1 MDRYRTDTN
10 SPAVIIGAG
19 PAGLTAGYELF
30 KLGHPSVILEAD
42 EMVGGISRTVN
53 YQGYRFDI
61 GGHRFFSKVPYVN
74 DLWHEILQDDFI
86 LRPRLSRIHYKGHF
100 FDYPLKAMNALA
112 GLGPYEAMMV
122 MLSYLRAKAIPYNG
136 GSEDNFEQWVAN
148 RFGYRLYSIFF
159 KTYTEKVWGIPCHE
173 ISADWAAQRIKN
185 LSLKRAIYNALV
197 GSAKSM
203 NGEVIT
209 TLIEQFHYP
218 RLGPGMM
225 WERCA
230 ELLEAQGS
238 PTVFGQ
244 PVQQIYHHNGRVTA
258 IKALNR
264 RGESTEITGREFIS
278 TMPLRELIFSLSPA
292 PPDKVLQAAH
302 NLRYRDYLTVVL
314 VIDRENVF
322 PDNWIYIHTPEVK
335 LGRIQNYK
343 NWSAAMVPDTSK
355 TALGLEYF
363 LWEQDAEWKW
373 PDERLIETGIRECV
387 QIGLIR
393 PGEVLD
399 GTVVRMK
406 KAYPVYDNYYHR
418 SLAIIRR
425 YLEQFSNLQTIGRN
439 GLHRYNNQDHSMMTG
454 VYAAR
459 NIFGETNDV
468 WSVNIEQEYHEESR
482 PESSASG
489 ERLVPMRPRDHAPEP
504 QHTFDEIVEE
514 AYAGQV
520 VEELF
525 ARLDTLAM
533 GIAVGTVSGLI
544 CAIGIL
550 LLFYHP
556 ANMPELSGLTRETLG
571 LDPDWVKIVIGITG
585 ASGAGFLLGSSM
597 SLVRNCLIKF
607 YLGFTRKRVEA
618 SQTQAL

>member
-264 RGESTEITGREFIS
+264 RGEATEITGREFIS

-292 PPDKVLQAAH
+292 PP
-302 NLRYRDYLTVVL
+302 
-314 VIDRENVF
+314 
-322 PDNWIYIHTPEVK
+322 
-335 LGRIQNYK
+335 
-343 NWSAAMVPDTSK
+343 
-355 TALGLEYF
+355 
-363 LWEQDAEWKW
+363 
-373 PDERLIETGIRECV
+373 
-387 QIGLIR
+387 
-393 PGEVLD
+393 
-399 GTVVRMK
+399 
-406 KAYPVYDNYYHR
+406 
-418 SLAIIRR
+418 
-425 YLEQFSNLQTIGRN
+425 
-439 GLHRYNNQDHSMMTG
+439 
-454 VYAAR
+454 
-459 NIFGETNDV
+459 
-468 WSVNIEQEYHEESR
+468 
-482 PESSASG
+482 
-489 ERLVPMRPRDHAPEP
+489 
-504 QHTFDEIVEE
+504 
-514 AYAGQV
+514 
-520 VEELF
+520 
-525 ARLDTLAM
+525 
-533 GIAVGTVSGLI
+533 
-544 CAIGIL
+544 
-550 LLFYHP
+550 
-556 ANMPELSGLTRETLG
+556 
-571 LDPDWVKIVIGITG
+571 
-585 ASGAGFLLGSSM
+585 
-597 SLVRNCLIKF
+597 
-607 YLGFTRKRVEA
+607 
-618 SQTQAL
+618 

>member
-1 MDRYRTDTN
+1 MDKSRTDSN
-10 SPAVIIGAG
+10 STAVIIGAG
-19 PAGLTAGYELF
+19 PAGLTAAYELS
-30 KLGHPSVILEAD
+30 KSGHPSVILEAD
-42 EMVGGISRTVN
+42 DLVGGISRTVS
-53 YQGYRFDI
+53 YRGYRFDI

-74 DLWHEILQDDFI
+74 ELWHEILQDDFL

-100 FDYPLKAMNALA
+100 FDYPLKAVNALA
-112 GLGPYEAMMV
+112 GLGPFEAMMV
-122 MLSYLRAKAIPYNG
+122 LLSYLRAKAIPYNG

-185 LSLKRAIYNALV
+185 LSLKRAIYNALM
-197 GSAKSM
+197 GGAKSM

-218 RLGPGMM
+218 RLGPGLM
-225 WERCA
+225 WERCT
-230 ELLEAQGS
+230 ELLAAQGN
-238 PTVFGQ
+238 PTVYGQ
-244 PVQQIYHHNGRVTA
+244 QAQQILHRNGKVYAVSARNPQGEDTEYH
-258 IKALNR
+258 
-264 RGESTEITGREFIS
+264 GREFIS
-278 TMPLRELIFSLSPA
+278 TMPLRELILSLSPA
-292 PPDKVLQAAH
+292 PPDKVLQAAR

-314 VIDRENVF
+314 VVDREKVF

-343 NWSAAMVPDTSK
+343 NWSAEMVPDTSK

-363 LWEQDAEWKW
+363 LWEQDEEWTW
-373 PDERLIETGIRECV
+373 PDERLIETGIRECA

-418 SLAIIRR
+418 SVAIIRR

-468 WSVNIEQEYHEESR
+468 WAVNIEQEYHEESK
-482 PESSASG
+482 PECSISG
-489 ERLVPMRPRDHAPEP
+489 ERLVPGQPRKHVPEP

-544 CAIGIL
+544 SALAIL
-550 LLFYHP
+550 LLLYHP
-556 ANMPELSGLTRETLG
+556 VNMPEISGLTREMVG
-571 LDPDWVKIVIGITG
+571 LDPDWMKIFLGISG

-597 SLVRNCLIKF
+597 SLARNALTRL